1 MALMEKIVWEY
12 LWGMPLVLTILFI
25 GIFFTVTS
33 GFFQFR
39 FIPHIF
45 KTSLGRLFGKD
56 TEGEEGTLSSLEAL
70 SIAAGATVGVGNIGG
85 VATAIA
91 VGGPGAVF
99 WLIVAGILGQV
110 IKMAE
115 VSLAVYFRNT
125 QEDGHTYGGPT
136 YYISKGLG
144 KERGWNVIPKV
155 LAFIFIF
162 GFGVGF
168 FLTMQNYTVSEA
180 VATTFDMNMIV
191 VSVVYTVLLYLMI
204 SGGLPSLGKIASKIV
219 PFMILF
225 YLASGLFVIIKNAA
239 VLPHAFGMIIGG
251 AFNGSAALGGFAG
264 AAFSQ
269 VIKIGM
275 SRAVY
280 SNEAGWGSSP
290 MIHAS
295 AKTDHP
301 IRQGIL
307 GIFEVFLDTIVICTI
322 TSLVIIVTGEW
333 SSGLSGAE
341 LTLSAFET
349 GIGSFGR
356 IILASGVLLFGITTS
371 SGLYAQIEVL
381 VRYLLG
387 EENRKNKIILDIYKW
402 SYPLPGLLLVVVAVV
417 NEMPGTAVWLFADM
431 STALPIFANLLSLLL
446 LSGTFIKLLK
456 DYKARYLGIGEVDP
470 EFRVFYD
477 QEDINK
483 ASNL

>member
-1 MALMEKIVWEY
+1 MALIEKIVWEY
-12 LWGMPLVLTILFI
+12 LWGMPLILIILFV
-25 GIFFTVTS
+25 GAYFTVRS

-39 FIPHIF
+39 FIKHIF
-45 KTSLGRLFGKD
+45 STSFGRLTMKKSD
-56 TEGEEGTLSSLEAL
+56 KEKGTLSSLEAL
-70 SIAAGATVGVGNIGG
+70 SVAAGATVGVGNIGG

-99 WLIVAGILGQV
+99 WLIVAGILGQI

-115 VSLAVYFRNT
+115 VTLAVYYRNT
-125 QEDGHTYGGPT
+125 QTDGNTYGGPT

-144 KERGWNVIPKV
+144 IEKGWKIVPKI

-180 VATTFDMNMIV
+180 ISTTFDLNMII
-191 VSVVYTVLLYLMI
+191 VSVVYTILLYLMI

-219 PFMILF
+219 PFMIIF
-225 YLASGLFVIIKNAA
+225 YLGGGIFIIFKYAA
-239 VLPHAFGMIIGG
+239 FLPQAINLIFEG
-251 AFNGSAALGGFAG
+251 AFTGTAAFGGFAG
-264 AAFSQ
+264 AAFAQ

-301 IRQGIL
+301 VRQGIL

-322 TSLVIIVTGEW
+322 TSLVIILTGEW
-333 SSGLSGAE
+333 SSGLAGAE

-349 GIGSFGR
+349 GLGTTGR
-356 IILASGVLLFGITTS
+356 IVLASGVLLFGITTS

-381 VRYLLG
+381 VRYLIG
-387 EENRKNKIILDIYKW
+387 DGNKWEKTILAIYKW
-402 SYPLPGLLLVVVAVV
+402 TYPIPGVLLVVIAVIKG
-417 NEMPGTAVWLFADM
+417 MPSTAVWLFADM
-431 STALPIFANLLSLLL
+431 STALPIFANLLALLL
-446 LSGTFIKLLK
+446 LSGTFFKLLK
-456 DYKARYLGIGEVDP
+456 DYKARHMGIGKIDP
-470 EFRVFYD
+470 NFQIFYGNEKKD
-477 QEDINK
+477 KN
-483 ASNL
+483 